1 MSNTGKRIKLK
12 QFRVGLQLTQQEV
25 ADKLHIS
32 SFSYASIENGK
43 RDGSFQFWTD
53 LQTAFN
59 IADSDMYALMKK
71 EGKSPETG
79 TE

>member
-1 MSNTGKRIKLK
+1 MKESGKRIRLK

-25 ADKLHIS
+25 ADKLHIT
-32 SFSYASIENGK
+32 SFSYAAIENGK

-53 LQTAFN
+53 FQTAFN

-71 EGKSPETG
+71 EGKSLETDK
-79 TE
+79 E